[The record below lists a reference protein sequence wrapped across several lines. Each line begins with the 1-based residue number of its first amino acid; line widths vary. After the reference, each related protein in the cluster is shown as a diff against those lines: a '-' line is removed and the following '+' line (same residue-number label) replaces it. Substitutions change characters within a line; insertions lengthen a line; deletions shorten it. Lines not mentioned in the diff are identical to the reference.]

1 MLRNWEYQFLRR
13 NNLVIQT
20 HTSVSQIKAAE
31 MEPVRQELSR
41 CVMMAHKNRI
51 KYPMFLINIDKI
63 KVYFDSPRTS
73 TVHTKD
79 KKTLSVNIQCFFL

>member
-31 MEPVRQELSR
+31 MEPVRQ
-41 CVMMAHKNRI
+41 
-51 KYPMFLINIDKI
+51 
-63 KVYFDSPRTS
+63 
-73 TVHTKD
+73 
-79 KKTLSVNIQCFFL
+79 